1 MTIPLPCLFVCH
13 VVIGPM
19 GKTYCQEIWP
29 RTPENYSNF
38 TASDRWSILSIN
50 GTRPYEELPD
60 FLSSPLEFAYGLTLL
75 LFQYAIPLTVITG
88 TYVAIVYRIWGKRP
102 PGECDVQRDE
112 KRSTAKKRLV
122 KMVIIVA
129 TLYAVSQLPRHVV
142 YLVTLNNADAFRQET
157 MMYTWLFCQ
166 LCTWSATCYNPFIY
180 SWMNRTFRRGMVD
193 LLRRALCL
201 RQFRIL
207 SRLSRRGTQSP
218 DTFIEFDPMI
228 TQAHSS
234 DKEDGP
240 VEMEKYS

>member
-1 MTIPLPCLFVCH
+1 MTLTSVKDTEIPPVDDLNMHYDCLTRNKRVTRNSLMSLINLLPHL
-13 VVIGPM
+13 
-19 GKTYCQEIWP
+19 
-29 RTPENYSNF
+29 
-38 TASDRWSILSIN
+38 LS
-50 GTRPYEELPD
+50 G
-60 FLSSPLEFAYGLTLL
+60 
-75 LFQYAIPLTVITG
+75 FQ
-88 TYVAIVYRIWGKRP
+88 
-102 PGECDVQRDE
+102 
-112 KRSTAKKRLV
+112 LV

-157 MMYTWLFCQ
+157 MMYIWLFCQ

-218 DTFIEFDPMI
+218 DTFMEFDPMI
-228 TQAHSS
+228 TQANSL
-234 DKEDGP
+234 DKEDKP